1 MKYQEIIKLLD
12 AGYSRDEILKMQ
24 DEKEDPKP
32 EEKKEDPKPEE
43 KKEDPKPE
51 EKEDPIADTL
61 KGIKDMFADMKK
73 EFTAMNI
80 LNSQREDVE
89 KTADD
94 YIANIIN
101 PFDRK
106 EK

>member
-24 DEKEDPKP
+24 DE
-32 EEKKEDPKPEE
+32 KEDPKPEE